1 MPKEMEIELIAE
13 KAVNYI
19 KYKLREEKV
28 TDFEYKMILSKMNI
42 LLSIEVYGLIK
53 TDYDEFL
60 QTITASLF
68 NIGVKSY
75 SNVTFYFTLSLDFK
89 SLKF

>member
-19 KYKLREEKV
+19 KYKLREEEV
-28 TDFEYKMILSKMNI
+28 SDFEYKMILSKMSV
-42 LLSIEVYGLIK
+42 LLSEEIYGLIK

-60 QTITASLF
+60 QIVCSLS
-68 NIGVKSY
+68 IQYWSKK
-75 SNVTFYFTLSLDFK
+75 LQ
-89 SLKF
+89 

>member
-19 KYKLREEKV
+19 KYKLRKEKV
-28 TDFEYKMILSKMNI
+28 TDFEYKMILSKINM
-42 LLSIEVYGLIK
+42 LLSEEIYGLIK

-60 QTITASLF
+60 
-68 NIGVKSY
+68 
-75 SNVTFYFTLSLDFK
+75 
-89 SLKF
+89 

>member
-28 TDFEYKMILSKMNI
+28 TDSEYKMILSKMNI
-42 LLSIEVYGLIK
+42 LLSIEIYGLIK
-53 TDYDEFL
+53 TDYNEFL
-60 QTITASLF
+60 QIVCSLS
-68 NIGVKSY
+68 IQYWSKK
-75 SNVTFYFTLSLDFK
+75 LQ
-89 SLKF
+89 

>member
-28 TDFEYKMILSKMNI
+28 TDFEYKMILSKINM
-42 LLSIEVYGLIK
+42 LLSEEIYGLIK
-53 TDYDEFL
+53 TDYNEFL
-60 QTITASLF
+60 QIVCSLS
-68 NIGVKSY
+68 IQYWSKK
-75 SNVTFYFTLSLDFK
+75 LQ
-89 SLKF
+89 

>member
-60 QTITASLF
+60 
-68 NIGVKSY
+68 
-75 SNVTFYFTLSLDFK
+75 
-89 SLKF
+89 

>member
-28 TDFEYKMILSKMNI
+28 TDFEYKMILSKINM
-42 LLSIEVYGLIK
+42 LLSEEIYGLIK
-53 TDYDEFL
+53 TDYNEFL
-60 QTITASLF
+60 
-68 NIGVKSY
+68 
-75 SNVTFYFTLSLDFK
+75 
-89 SLKF
+89 

>member
-1 MPKEMEIELIAE
+1 MEEDSKMPKEMEIELIAE

-28 TDFEYKMILSKMNI
+28 TDFEYKMILSKINM
-42 LLSIEVYGLIK
+42 LLSEEIYGLIK

-60 QTITASLF
+60 
-68 NIGVKSY
+68 
-75 SNVTFYFTLSLDFK
+75 
-89 SLKF
+89 